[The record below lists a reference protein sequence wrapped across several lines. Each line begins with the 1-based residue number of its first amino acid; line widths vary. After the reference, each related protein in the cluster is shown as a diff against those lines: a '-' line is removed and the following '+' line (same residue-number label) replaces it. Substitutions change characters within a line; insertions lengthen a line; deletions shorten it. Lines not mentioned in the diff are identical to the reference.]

1 MSPRISFP
9 AEGRLALHEGQTAGE
24 PGLRRTIGFLGLL
37 AFSVGINIGAGLFV
51 LVNVAGS
58 ITGPSMPVAMLIAAV
73 PALLALVPYTMLA
86 RGYPTTSA
94 TYRYAKLYDAR
105 FAFVVLTVVVVAI
118 LIGGQPLFALAAG
131 EYLNELVPVSPL
143 LVGALALTLFYVVNV
158 LGVRPTVVVQIALM
172 VALIAAL
179 VLFVVMGAGSVQGE
193 NLSPFLPEG
202 IPGLLVAAGLL
213 FGLMAGGLFIVD
225 VGDEV
230 VDPVRVY
237 RRVLPLG
244 MGIVLVLYVFIT
256 LITAGA
262 VPYSQLEDETLVTV
276 AEEFM
281 GSAAL
286 GFFIV
291 GGALVAALTTMN
303 VTFALVARGMLVV
316 ARDGL
321 LPAALGKVGRRQSP
335 VRALTVAW
343 ATSMAAFLVQLP
355 PRFMGAVLNMGL
367 LLAITLVTL
376 SALRVP
382 ERHPEIYE
390 PSRAALPLSR
400 LLLACRTVIVLNTL
414 MLLLLAAATPT
425 APGVLLVVLV
435 GAWIYRRVREST
447 GKGVAASLVE
457 PGEGPTAG

>member
-1 MSPRISFP
+1 
-9 AEGRLALHEGQTAGE
+9 
-24 PGLRRTIGFLGLL
+24 
-37 AFSVGINIGAGLFV
+37 V

-58 ITGPSMPVAMLIAAV
+58 ITGPSMPLAMLIGAV
-73 PALLALVPYTMLA
+73 PAILALVPYTMLA

-94 TYRYAKLYDAR
+94 TYRYAKLLDPR
-105 FAFVVLTVVVVAI
+105 VGFVVLTVVVVAI

-143 LVGALALTLFYVVNV
+143 VVGAVALSLFYLVNV
-158 LGVRPTVVVQIALM
+158 LGVRPTVVVQMVLM

-179 VLFVVMGAGSVQGE
+179 VLFVITGTGSIDAD

-202 IPGLLVAAGLL
+202 MLGLFVAAGLL
-213 FGLMAGGLFIVD
+213 FALMAGGLFIVD

-230 VDPVRVY
+230 VEPVRIY

-244 MGIVLVLYVFIT
+244 MAVVLVLYVFIT

-262 VPYSQLEDETLVTV
+262 VPYLQLEDETLVTV

-291 GGALVAALTTMN
+291 GGALVAAATTMN
-303 VTFALVARGMLVV
+303 VTFTLVARGMLVV

-321 LPAALGKVGRRQSP
+321 LPAALGRTSRFASP
-335 VRALTVAW
+335 IRALTVAYLI
-343 ATSMAAFLVQLP
+343 SIAAFFAQLP

-390 PSRAALPLSR
+390 PSRASLPLSR
-400 LLLACRTVIVLNTL
+400 LRLACRAVIVFNTL
-414 MLLLLAAATPT
+414 IFLLLVAATP
-425 APGVLLVVLV
+425 AALGVLVPVLA
-435 GAWIYRRVREST
+435 GAWIYRRSRQP
-447 GKGVAASLVE
+447 L
-457 PGEGPTAG
+457 AGRGLA

>member
-1 MSPRISFP
+1 MP
-9 AEGRLALHEGQTAGE
+9 ANGGGLPLHERNRSTAGE
-24 PGLRRTIGFLGLL
+24 PGLRRTIGFFGLL

-58 ITGPSMPVAMLIAAV
+58 ITGPSMPVAMLIGAV
-73 PALLALVPYTMLA
+73 PAVLALVPYTMLA

-94 TYRYAKLYDAR
+94 TYRYAKLLDPR
-105 FAFVVLTVVVVAI
+105 LAFVVLTIVVIAI

-131 EYLNELVPVSPL
+131 EYLNELIPVSPL
-143 LVGALALTLFYVVNV
+143 LIGAVAITLFYVVNV
-158 LGVRPTVVVQIALM
+158 LGVRPTVVVQVVLM

-179 VLFVVMGAGSVQGE
+179 VLFVVTGTGSIESE

-202 IPGLLVAAGLL
+202 AVGLFVAAGLL
-213 FGLMAGGLFIVD
+213 FALMAGGLFIVD

-230 VDPVRVY
+230 VEPMRIY

-244 MGIVLVLYVFIT
+244 MAVVVVLYVFIT

-262 VPYSQLEDETLVTV
+262 VPYAQLEDETLVTV

-281 GSAAL
+281 GPAAL

-291 GGALVAALTTMN
+291 GGALVAAVTTMN
-303 VTFALVARGMLVV
+303 VTFTLVARGMLVV

-321 LPAALGKVGRRQSP
+321 LPQALGRTGRFASP
-335 VRALTVAW
+335 VRALTVAYLI
-343 ATSMAAFLVQLP
+343 SIAAFFAQLP

-367 LLAITLVTL
+367 LLAITLVAL
-376 SALRVP
+376 AALRVP

-390 PSRAALPLSR
+390 PSRATLPVSR
-400 LLLACRTVIVLNTL
+400 LRLACRAVIVLNTL
-414 MLLLLAAATPT
+414 IFLLLVAATPAALT
-425 APGVLLVVLV
+425 VLV
-435 GAWIYRRVREST
+435 PVLTGAWVYRRSREPTSAARPVR
-447 GKGVAASLVE
+447 G
-457 PGEGPTAG
+457 